1 MLVKCPEACCKPPV
15 QIACEHGQKLKHLV
29 ALSSS
34 EVDLCVGVHAEE
46 QPWLSRL
53 AIGVGWKW
61 GKMSRIQI
69 VMMR

>member
-1 MLVKCPEACCKPPV
+1 MLVKCPEACCKPPL

-53 AIGVGWKW
+53 AAKLLEW
-61 GKMSRIQI
+61 GGSGAKCHGFRLS
-69 VMMR
+69 